1 MSNEEKTLEQV
12 LWDSANVMRQTMG
25 AADYMNYALGIIFYK
40 HLSDKV
46 LESAAMT
53 LVDAGEMEE
62 SDVETEAQRQAVYQ
76 KYYSDES
83 FRDDLLD
90 SMDMDYTIK
99 PEATFTALM
108 DEIRAQKFQLEH
120 LNQAFT
126 DIEQSNSDLLGHLFD
141 DVDLHSTKLGSTPQK
156 RNELIA
162 DVMTALAP
170 LNLDSHSGDILGD
183 AYEYMISNFASDMGQ
198 KAGEFYTPQSVST
211 LLTHI
216 VTSGNEEKKGFSAYD
231 PAMGSGSLLLNVKHY
246 IQDADS
252 IEYYGQEIKTST
264 YNLARMNMIIHGV
277 AATNQHLHNADTLD
291 KDWPADEV
299 TDFDAVMM
307 NPPYSQKWS
316 ADKGFLSDPRFSDYG
331 VLAPKSKADYAF
343 LLHGLY
349 HLKSTGT
356 MGIVLPH
363 GVLFRG
369 GTEGKIRQKLLEKG
383 YIYAVIGLPA
393 GIFYSTGIPTIIM
406 VLKKDRPGRDVL
418 FIDGSKEFVK
428 GKPQNTLTDVNIDRL
443 YNAYKDRKDE
453 EKFCHVATFE
463 EIQENDFNLN
473 IPRYVDTFE
482 PEPDVDLGELN
493 KEMAETNEQI
503 KANEKELLAM
513 LKELTRRI
521 PRKSKTFRISS
532 TCLNEVTCDEKRN
545 KESPDYTIPG
555 LHRRLETA

>member
-1 MSNEEKTLEQV
+1 MNNEEKNLEQV

-25 AADYMNYALGIIFYK
+25 AADYMDYALGLIFYK
-40 HLSDKV
+40 HLSDKT
-46 LESAAMT
+46 LETAAQALT
-53 LVDAGEMEE
+53 EAGEIDESEVATEE
-62 SDVETEAQRQAVYQ
+62 QRQEAYT
-76 KYYSDES
+76 KYY
-83 FRDDLLD
+83 DDPDSQEYLLA

-99 PEATFTALM
+99 PDFTFTAFLK
-108 DEIRAQKFQLEH
+108 EIKDKTFQLEH
-120 LNQAFT
+120 LEQAFR
-126 DIEQSNSDLLGHLFD
+126 DLEQSNADLLGHLFD
-141 DVDLHSTKLGSTPQK
+141 DVDLHSNKLGPTPQK
-156 RNELIA
+156 QNDLIA
-162 DVMTALAP
+162 DVMQALAP
-170 LNLDSHSGDILGD
+170 LNLDSHSGDVLGD
-183 AYEYMISNFASDMGQ
+183 AYEYLIGNFASDMGQ

-216 VTSGNEEKKGFSAYD
+216 VTSGYEDKKGFSAYD
-231 PAMGSGSLLLNVKHY
+231 PAMGSGSLLLNVRKY
-246 IQDADS
+246 IQSADS

-277 AATNQHLHNADTLD
+277 SATNQHLHNADTLD

-316 ADKGFLSDPRFSDYG
+316 ADKGFLNDPRFSDYG

-369 GTEGKIRQKLLEKG
+369 AAEGKIRQKLLEKG

-418 FIDGSKEFVK
+418 FIDGSRNSSKE
-428 GKPQNTLTDVNIDRL
+428 N
-443 YNAYKDRKDE
+443 
-453 EKFCHVATFE
+453 
-463 EIQENDFNLN
+463 
-473 IPRYVDTFE
+473 
-482 PEPDVDLGELN
+482 
-493 KEMAETNEQI
+493 
-503 KANEKELLAM
+503 
-513 LKELTRRI
+513 RRT
-521 PRKSKTFRISS
+521 P
-532 TCLNEVTCDEKRN
+532 
-545 KESPDYTIPG
+545 
-555 LHRRLETA
+555 

>member
-1 MSNEEKTLEQV
+1 MNNEEKNLEQV

-25 AADYMNYALGIIFYK
+25 AADYMDYALGLIFYK
-40 HLSDKV
+40 HLSDKT
-46 LESAAMT
+46 LETAAQALT
-53 LVDAGEMEE
+53 DTGEMEE
-62 SDVETEAQRQAVYQ
+62 SEVATEEQRQEAYT
-76 KYYSDES
+76 KYY
-83 FRDDLLD
+83 DDPDSQEYLLA

-99 PEATFTALM
+99 PDFTFTAFLK
-108 DEIRAQKFQLEH
+108 EIKDKTFQLEH
-120 LNQAFT
+120 LEQAFR
-126 DIEQSNSDLLGHLFD
+126 DLEQSNADLLGHLFD
-141 DVDLHSTKLGSTPQK
+141 DVDLHSNKLGPTPQK
-156 RNELIA
+156 QNDLIA
-162 DVMTALAP
+162 DVMQALAP
-170 LNLDSHSGDILGD
+170 LNLDSHSGDVLGD
-183 AYEYMISNFASDMGQ
+183 AYEYLIGNFASDMGQ

-216 VTSGNEEKKGFSAYD
+216 VTSGYEDKKGFSAYD
-231 PAMGSGSLLLNVKHY
+231 PAMGSGSLLLNVRKY
-246 IQDADS
+246 IESADS

-277 AATNQHLHNADTLD
+277 SATNQHLHNADTLD

-316 ADKGFLSDPRFSDYG
+316 ADKGFLNDPRFSDYG
-331 VLAPKSKADYAF
+331 VLAPRSKADYAF

-369 GTEGKIRQKLLEKG
+369 AAEGKIRQKLLEKG

-428 GKPQNTLTDVNIDRL
+428 GKPQNTLTDANIERL

-493 KEMAETNEQI
+493 KEMTETTEQI
-503 KANEKELLAM
+503 EANEKELLAM
-513 LKELTRRI
+513 LKELTTTDT
-521 PRKSKTFRISS
+521 KKAKALQDF
-532 TCLNEVTCDEKRN
+532 
-545 KESPDYTIPG
+545 
-555 LHRRLETA
+555 LHLFK

>member
-1 MSNEEKTLEQV
+1 MNNEEKNLEQV

-25 AADYMNYALGIIFYK
+25 AADYMDYALGLIFYK
-40 HLSDKV
+40 HLSDKT
-46 LESAAMT
+46 LETAAQALT
-53 LVDAGEMEE
+53 EAGEIDESEVATEE
-62 SDVETEAQRQAVYQ
+62 QRQEAYT
-76 KYYSDES
+76 KYY
-83 FRDDLLD
+83 DDPDSQEYLLA

-99 PEATFTALM
+99 PDFTFTAFLK
-108 DEIRAQKFQLEH
+108 EIKDKTFQLEH
-120 LNQAFT
+120 LEQAFR
-126 DIEQSNSDLLGHLFD
+126 DLEQSNAELLGHLFD
-141 DVDLHSTKLGSTPQK
+141 DVDLHSNKLGPTPQK
-156 RNELIA
+156 QNDLIA
-162 DVMTALAP
+162 DVMQALAP
-170 LNLDSHSGDILGD
+170 LNLDSHSGDVLGD
-183 AYEYMISNFASDMGQ
+183 AYEYLIGNFASDMGQ

-216 VTSGNEEKKGFSAYD
+216 VTSGYEDKKGFSAYD
-231 PAMGSGSLLLNVKHY
+231 PAMGSGSLLLNVRKY
-246 IQDADS
+246 IQSADS

-277 AATNQHLHNADTLD
+277 SATNQHLHNADTLD

-316 ADKGFLSDPRFSDYG
+316 ADKGFLNDPRFSDYG

-369 GTEGKIRQKLLEKG
+369 AAEGKIRQKLLEKG

-428 GKPQNTLTDVNIDRL
+428 GKPQNTLTDANIERL
-443 YNAYKDRKDE
+443 YKAYKDRKDE

-463 EIQENDFNLN
+463 EIQENAFNLN

-493 KEMAETNEQI
+493 KEMVETNEQI
-503 KANEKELLAM
+503 EANEKELLAM
-513 LKELTRRI
+513 LKELTTTDA
-521 PRKSKTFRISS
+521 KKAKDLQDF
-532 TCLNEVTCDEKRN
+532 
-545 KESPDYTIPG
+545 
-555 LHRRLETA
+555 LHLFE

>member
-1 MSNEEKTLEQV
+1 MNNEEKNLEQV

-25 AADYMNYALGIIFYK
+25 AADYMDYALGLIFYK
-40 HLSDKV
+40 HLSDKT
-46 LESAAMT
+46 LETAAQALT
-53 LVDAGEMEE
+53 EAGEIDESEVATEE
-62 SDVETEAQRQAVYQ
+62 QRQEAYT
-76 KYYSDES
+76 KYY
-83 FRDDLLD
+83 DDPDSQEYLLA

-99 PEATFTALM
+99 PDFTFTAFLK
-108 DEIRAQKFQLEH
+108 EIKDKTFQLEH
-120 LNQAFT
+120 LEQAFR
-126 DIEQSNSDLLGHLFD
+126 DLEQSNAELLGHLFD
-141 DVDLHSTKLGSTPQK
+141 DVDLHSNKLGPTPQK
-156 RNELIA
+156 QNDLIA
-162 DVMTALAP
+162 DVMQALAP
-170 LNLDSHSGDILGD
+170 LNLDSHSGDVLGD
-183 AYEYMISNFASDMGQ
+183 AYEYLIGNFASDMGQ

-216 VTSGNEEKKGFSAYD
+216 VTSGYEDKKGFSAYD
-231 PAMGSGSLLLNVKHY
+231 PAMGSGSLLLNVRKY
-246 IQDADS
+246 IESADS

-277 AATNQHLHNADTLD
+277 SATNQHLHNADTLD

-299 TDFDAVMM
+299 TDFDTVMM

-316 ADKGFLSDPRFSDYG
+316 ADKGFLNDPRFSDYG

-369 GTEGKIRQKLLEKG
+369 AAEGKIRQKLLEKG

-428 GKPQNTLTDVNIDRL
+428 GKPQNTLTDANIERL

-503 KANEKELLAM
+503 EANEKELLAM
-513 LKELTRRI
+513 LKELTTTDT
-521 PRKSKTFRISS
+521 KKAKDLQDF
-532 TCLNEVTCDEKRN
+532 
-545 KESPDYTIPG
+545 
-555 LHRRLETA
+555 LHLFE

>member
-1 MSNEEKTLEQV
+1 MINEDKNLEQV

-25 AADYMNYALGIIFYK
+25 AADYMDYALGLIFYK
-40 HLSDKV
+40 HLSDKT
-46 LESAAMT
+46 LETAAQALT
-53 LVDAGEMEE
+53 DTGEMEE
-62 SDVETEAQRQAVYQ
+62 SEVATEEQRQEAY
-76 KYYSDES
+76 KTYYDDPDSH
-83 FRDDLLD
+83 DDLLA

-99 PEATFTALM
+99 PDFTFTAFLK
-108 DEIRAQKFQLEH
+108 EIKDKTFQLEH
-120 LNQAFT
+120 LEQAFR
-126 DIEQSNSDLLGHLFD
+126 DLEQSNAELLGHLFD
-141 DVDLHSTKLGSTPQK
+141 DVDLHSNKLGPTPQK
-156 RNELIA
+156 QNDLIA
-162 DVMTALAP
+162 DVMQALAP
-170 LNLDSHSGDILGD
+170 LNLDSHSGDVLGD
-183 AYEYMISNFASDMGQ
+183 AYEYLIGNFASDMGQ

-216 VTSGNEEKKGFSAYD
+216 VTSGYEDKKGFSAYD
-231 PAMGSGSLLLNVKHY
+231 PAMGSGSLLLNVRKY
-246 IQDADS
+246 IKSADS

-277 AATNQHLHNADTLD
+277 SATNQHLHNADTLD

-299 TDFDAVMM
+299 TNFDAVMM
-307 NPPYSQKWS
+307 NPPYSQKWT
-316 ADKGFLSDPRFSDYG
+316 ADKGFLNDPRFSDYG

-369 GTEGKIRQKLLEKG
+369 AAEGKIRQKLLEKG

-428 GKPQNTLTDVNIDRL
+428 GKPQNTFTAANIERL

-453 EKFCHVATFE
+453 DKFCHVATFE
-463 EIQENDFNLN
+463 EIKENDFNLN

-503 KANEKELLAM
+503 EANEKELLTM
-513 LKELTRRI
+513 LKELTTTDT
-521 PRKSKTFRISS
+521 KKAKDLQDF
-532 TCLNEVTCDEKRN
+532 
-545 KESPDYTIPG
+545 
-555 LHRRLETA
+555 LHLFE

>member
-1 MSNEEKTLEQV
+1 MTNEEKNLEQV

-25 AADYMNYALGIIFYK
+25 AADYMDYALGLIFYK
-40 HLSDKV
+40 HLSDKT
-46 LESAAMT
+46 LETAAQALT
-53 LVDAGEMEE
+53 EAGEIDESEVATEE
-62 SDVETEAQRQAVYQ
+62 QRQEAYT
-76 KYYSDES
+76 KYY
-83 FRDDLLD
+83 DDPDSQEYLLA

-99 PEATFTALM
+99 PDFTFTAFLK
-108 DEIRAQKFQLEH
+108 EIKDKTFQLEH
-120 LNQAFT
+120 LEQAFR
-126 DIEQSNSDLLGHLFD
+126 DLEQSNADLLGHLFD
-141 DVDLHSTKLGSTPQK
+141 DVDLHSNKLGPTPQK
-156 RNELIA
+156 QNDLIA
-162 DVMTALAP
+162 DVMQALAP
-170 LNLDSHSGDILGD
+170 LNLDSHSGDVLGD
-183 AYEYMISNFASDMGQ
+183 AYEYLIGNFASDMGQ

-216 VTSGNEEKKGFSAYD
+216 VTSGYEDKKGFSAYD
-231 PAMGSGSLLLNVKHY
+231 PAMGSGSLLLNVRKY
-246 IQDADS
+246 IESSDS

-277 AATNQHLHNADTLD
+277 SATNQHLHNADTLD

-316 ADKGFLSDPRFSDYG
+316 ANKGFLNDPRFSDYG

-363 GVLFRG
+363 GVLFRSAA
-369 GTEGKIRQKLLEKG
+369 EGKIRQKLLEKG

-428 GKPQNTLTDVNIDRL
+428 GKPQNTLTDANIERL
-443 YNAYKDRKDE
+443 YKAYKDRKDE

-482 PEPDVDLGELN
+482 PEPDVNLGELN

-503 KANEKELLAM
+503 EANEKELLAM
-513 LKELTRRI
+513 LKELTTTDA
-521 PRKSKTFRISS
+521 KKA
-532 TCLNEVTCDEKRN
+532 
-545 KESPDYTIPG
+545 KELQDF
-555 LHRRLETA
+555 LHLFE

>member
-1 MSNEEKTLEQV
+1 MNNEEKNLEQV

-25 AADYMNYALGIIFYK
+25 AADYMDYALGLIFYK
-40 HLSDKV
+40 HLSDKT
-46 LESAAMT
+46 LETAAQALT
-53 LVDAGEMEE
+53 EAGEIDESEVATEE
-62 SDVETEAQRQAVYQ
+62 QRQEAYT
-76 KYYSDES
+76 KYY
-83 FRDDLLD
+83 DDPDSQEYLLA

-99 PEATFTALM
+99 PDFTFTAFLK
-108 DEIRAQKFQLEH
+108 EIKDKTFQLEH
-120 LNQAFT
+120 LEQAFR
-126 DIEQSNSDLLGHLFD
+126 DLEQSNADLLGHLFD
-141 DVDLHSTKLGSTPQK
+141 DVDLHSNKLGPTPQK
-156 RNELIA
+156 QNDLIA
-162 DVMTALAP
+162 DVMQALAP
-170 LNLDSHSGDILGD
+170 LNLDSHSGDVLGD
-183 AYEYMISNFASDMGQ
+183 AYEYLIGNFASDMGQ

-216 VTSGNEEKKGFSAYD
+216 VTSGYEDKKGFSAYD
-231 PAMGSGSLLLNVKHY
+231 PAMGSGSLLLNVRKY
-246 IQDADS
+246 IQSADS

-277 AATNQHLHNADTLD
+277 SATNQHLHNADTLD

-316 ADKGFLSDPRFSDYG
+316 ADKGFLNDPRFSDYG

-369 GTEGKIRQKLLEKG
+369 AAEGKIRQKLLEKG

-428 GKPQNTLTDVNIDRL
+428 GKPQNTLTDANIERL
-443 YNAYKDRKDE
+443 YKAYKDRKDE

-503 KANEKELLAM
+503 KANEKELLDM
-513 LKELTRRI
+513 LKELTTTDT
-521 PRKSKTFRISS
+521 KKAKDLQDF
-532 TCLNEVTCDEKRN
+532 
-545 KESPDYTIPG
+545 
-555 LHRRLETA
+555 LHLFE

>member
-1 MSNEEKTLEQV
+1 MASLKGETIMNNEEKNLEQV

-25 AADYMNYALGIIFYK
+25 AADYMDYALGLIFYK
-40 HLSDKV
+40 HLSDKT
-46 LESAAMT
+46 LETAAQALT
-53 LVDAGEMEE
+53 EAGEIDESEVATEE
-62 SDVETEAQRQAVYQ
+62 QRQEAYT
-76 KYYSDES
+76 KYY
-83 FRDDLLD
+83 DDPNSQEYLLA

-99 PEATFTALM
+99 PYFTFTAFLK
-108 DEIRAQKFQLEH
+108 EIKDKTFQLEH
-120 LNQAFT
+120 LEQAFR
-126 DIEQSNSDLLGHLFD
+126 DLEQSNAELLGHLFD
-141 DVDLHSTKLGSTPQK
+141 DVDLHSNKLGPTPQK
-156 RNELIA
+156 QNDLIA
-162 DVMTALAP
+162 DVMQALAP
-170 LNLDSHSGDILGD
+170 LNLDSHSGDVLSD
-183 AYEYMISNFASDMGQ
+183 AYEYLIGNFASDMGQ

-216 VTSGNEEKKGFSAYD
+216 VTSGYEDKKGFSAYD
-231 PAMGSGSLLLNVKHY
+231 PAMGSGSLLLNVRKY
-246 IQDADS
+246 IESADS

-277 AATNQHLHNADTLD
+277 SATNQHLHNADTLD

-316 ADKGFLSDPRFSDYG
+316 ADKGFLNDPRFSDYG

-369 GTEGKIRQKLLEKG
+369 AAEGKIRQKLLEKG
-383 YIYAVIGLPA
+383 MIYAVIGLPA

-428 GKPQNTLTDVNIDRL
+428 GKPQNTLTDANIERL
-443 YNAYKDRKDE
+443 YKAYKDRKDE

-463 EIQENDFNLN
+463 EIKDNDFNLN

-493 KEMAETNEQI
+493 EEMAETNKQI
-503 KANEKELLAM
+503 EANEKELLAM
-513 LKELTRRI
+513 LKELTTTDA
-521 PRKSKTFRISS
+521 KKAKDLQDF
-532 TCLNEVTCDEKRN
+532 
-545 KESPDYTIPG
+545 
-555 LHRRLETA
+555 LHLFK

>member
-1 MSNEEKTLEQV
+1 MASLKGETIMNNEEKNLEQV

-25 AADYMNYALGIIFYK
+25 AADYMDYALGLIFYK
-40 HLSDKV
+40 HLSDKT
-46 LESAAMT
+46 LETAAQALT
-53 LVDAGEMEE
+53 EAGEIDESEVATEE
-62 SDVETEAQRQAVYQ
+62 QRQEAYT
-76 KYYSDES
+76 KYY
-83 FRDDLLD
+83 DDPDSQEYLLA

-99 PEATFTALM
+99 PDFTFTAFLK
-108 DEIRAQKFQLEH
+108 EIKDKTFQLEH
-120 LNQAFT
+120 LEQAFR
-126 DIEQSNSDLLGHLFD
+126 DLEQSNADLLGHLFD
-141 DVDLHSTKLGSTPQK
+141 DVDLHSNKLGPTPQK
-156 RNELIA
+156 QNDLIA
-162 DVMTALAP
+162 DVMQALAP
-170 LNLDSHSGDILGD
+170 LNLDSHSGDVLGD
-183 AYEYMISNFASDMGQ
+183 AYEYLIGNFASDMGQ

-216 VTSGNEEKKGFSAYD
+216 VTSGYEDKKGFSAYD
-231 PAMGSGSLLLNVKHY
+231 PAMGSGSLLLNVRKY
-246 IQDADS
+246 IQSADS

-277 AATNQHLHNADTLD
+277 SATNQHLHNADTLD

-316 ADKGFLSDPRFSDYG
+316 ADKGFLNDPRFSDYG

-369 GTEGKIRQKLLEKG
+369 AAEGKIRQKLLEKG

-428 GKPQNTLTDVNIDRL
+428 GKPQNTLTDANIERL

-482 PEPDVDLGELN
+482 PEPEVDLGELN

-513 LKELTRRI
+513 LKELTTTDT
-521 PRKSKTFRISS
+521 KKAKDLQDF
-532 TCLNEVTCDEKRN
+532 
-545 KESPDYTIPG
+545 
-555 LHRRLETA
+555 LHLFE

>member
-1 MSNEEKTLEQV
+1 MNNEEKNLEQV

-25 AADYMNYALGIIFYK
+25 AADYMDYALGLIFYK
-40 HLSDKV
+40 HLSDKT
-46 LESAAMT
+46 LETAAQALT
-53 LVDAGEMEE
+53 EAGEIDESEVATEE
-62 SDVETEAQRQAVYQ
+62 QRQEAYT
-76 KYYSDES
+76 KYY
-83 FRDDLLD
+83 DDPDSQEYLLA

-99 PEATFTALM
+99 PDFTFTAFLK
-108 DEIRAQKFQLEH
+108 EIKDKTFQLEH
-120 LNQAFT
+120 LEQAFR
-126 DIEQSNSDLLGHLFD
+126 DLEQSNADLLGHLFD
-141 DVDLHSTKLGSTPQK
+141 DVDLHSNKLGPTPQK
-156 RNELIA
+156 QNDLIA
-162 DVMTALAP
+162 DVMQALAT
-170 LNLDSHSGDILGD
+170 LNLDSHSGDVLGD
-183 AYEYMISNFASDMGQ
+183 AYEYLIGNFASDMGQ

-216 VTSGNEEKKGFSAYD
+216 VTSGYEDKKGFSAYD
-231 PAMGSGSLLLNVKHY
+231 PAMGSGSLLLNVRKY
-246 IQDADS
+246 IQSADS

-277 AATNQHLHNADTLD
+277 SATNQHLHNADTLD

-299 TDFDAVMM
+299 TDFDAIMM

-316 ADKGFLSDPRFSDYG
+316 ADKGFLNDPRFSDYG

-369 GTEGKIRQKLLEKG
+369 AAEGKIRQKLLEKG

-428 GKPQNTLTDVNIDRL
+428 GKPQNTLTDANIERL

-503 KANEKELLAM
+503 EANEKELLAM
-513 LKELTRRI
+513 LKELTTTDI
-521 PRKSKTFRISS
+521 KKAKDLQDF
-532 TCLNEVTCDEKRN
+532 
-545 KESPDYTIPG
+545 
-555 LHRRLETA
+555 LHLFE

>member
-1 MSNEEKTLEQV
+1 MTNEEKNLKQV

-25 AADYMNYALGIIFYK
+25 AADYMDYALGLIFYK
-40 HLSDKV
+40 HLSDKT
-46 LESAAMT
+46 LETAAQALT
-53 LVDAGEMEE
+53 DTGEMEE
-62 SDVETEAQRQAVYQ
+62 SEVATEEQRQATY
-76 KYYSDES
+76 KTYYDDPDSH
-83 FRDDLLD
+83 DDLLA

-99 PEATFTALM
+99 PDFTFTAFLK
-108 DEIRAQKFQLEH
+108 EIKDKTFQLEH
-120 LNQAFT
+120 LEQAFR
-126 DIEQSNSDLLGHLFD
+126 DLEQSNAELLGHLFD
-141 DVDLHSTKLGSTPQK
+141 DVDLHSNKLGPTPQK
-156 RNELIA
+156 QNDLIA
-162 DVMTALAP
+162 DVMQALAP
-170 LNLDSHSGDILGD
+170 LNLDSHSGDVLGD
-183 AYEYMISNFASDMGQ
+183 AYEYLIGNFASDMGQ

-216 VTSGNEEKKGFSAYD
+216 VTSGYEDKKGFSAYD
-231 PAMGSGSLLLNVKHY
+231 PAMGSGSLLLNVRKY
-246 IQDADS
+246 IEHADS

-277 AATNQHLHNADTLD
+277 SATNQHLHNADTLD
-291 KDWPADEV
+291 KDWPTDEV

-316 ADKGFLSDPRFSDYG
+316 ADKGFLNDPRFSDYG

-369 GTEGKIRQKLLEKG
+369 AAEGKIRQKLLEKSM
-383 YIYAVIGLPA
+383 IYAVIGLPA

-428 GKPQNTLTDVNIDRL
+428 GKPQNTLTDANIERL
-443 YNAYKDRKDE
+443 YKAYKDRKDE

-463 EIQENDFNLN
+463 EIKDNDFNLN

-493 KEMAETNEQI
+493 EEMAETNKQI
-503 KANEKELLAM
+503 EANEKELLAM
-513 LKELTRRI
+513 LKELTTTDA
-521 PRKSKTFRISS
+521 KKAEDLQDF
-532 TCLNEVTCDEKRN
+532 
-545 KESPDYTIPG
+545 
-555 LHRRLETA
+555 LHLFK

>member
-1 MSNEEKTLEQV
+1 MINEEKNLEQV

-25 AADYMNYALGIIFYK
+25 AADYMDYALGLIFYK
-40 HLSDKV
+40 HLSDKT
-46 LESAAMT
+46 LETAAQALT
-53 LVDAGEMEE
+53 DTGEMEE
-62 SDVETEAQRQAVYQ
+62 SEVATEEQRQEAY
-76 KYYSDES
+76 KTYYDDPDSH
-83 FRDDLLD
+83 DDLLA

-99 PEATFTALM
+99 PDFTFTAFLK
-108 DEIRAQKFQLEH
+108 EIKDKTFQLEH
-120 LNQAFT
+120 LEQAFR
-126 DIEQSNSDLLGHLFD
+126 DLEQSNAELLGHLFD
-141 DVDLHSTKLGSTPQK
+141 DVDLHSNKLGPTPQK
-156 RNELIA
+156 QNDLIA
-162 DVMTALAP
+162 DVMQALAP
-170 LNLDSHSGDILGD
+170 LNLDSHSGDVLGD
-183 AYEYMISNFASDMGQ
+183 AYEYLIGNFASDMGQ

-216 VTSGNEEKKGFSAYD
+216 VTSGYEDKKGFSAYD
-231 PAMGSGSLLLNVKHY
+231 PAMGSGSLLLNVRKY
-246 IQDADS
+246 IKSADS

-277 AATNQHLHNADTLD
+277 SATNQHLHNADTLD

-299 TDFDAVMM
+299 TDFDAIMM
-307 NPPYSQKWS
+307 NPPYSQKWT
-316 ADKGFLSDPRFSDYG
+316 ADKGFLNDPRFSDYG

-369 GTEGKIRQKLLEKG
+369 AAEGKIRQKLLEKG
-383 YIYAVIGLPA
+383 MIYAVIGLPA

-428 GKPQNTLTDVNIDRL
+428 GKPQNTLTAANIERL

-453 EKFCHVATFE
+453 DKFCHVATFE
-463 EIQENDFNLN
+463 EIKENDFNLN

-503 KANEKELLAM
+503 EANEKELLTM
-513 LKELTRRI
+513 LKELTTTDT
-521 PRKSKTFRISS
+521 KKAKDLQDF
-532 TCLNEVTCDEKRN
+532 
-545 KESPDYTIPG
+545 
-555 LHRRLETA
+555 LHLFE

>member
-1 MSNEEKTLEQV
+1 MTNEEKNLEQV

-25 AADYMNYALGIIFYK
+25 AADYMDYALGLIFYK
-40 HLSDKV
+40 HLSDKT
-46 LESAAMT
+46 LETAAQALT
-53 LVDAGEMEE
+53 EAGEIDESEVATEE
-62 SDVETEAQRQAVYQ
+62 QRQEAYT
-76 KYYSDES
+76 KYY
-83 FRDDLLD
+83 DDPDSQEYLLA

-99 PEATFTALM
+99 PDFTFTAFLK
-108 DEIRAQKFQLEH
+108 EIKDKTFQLEH
-120 LNQAFT
+120 LEQAFR
-126 DIEQSNSDLLGHLFD
+126 DLEQSNAELLGHLFD
-141 DVDLHSTKLGSTPQK
+141 DVDLHSNKLGPTPQK
-156 RNELIA
+156 QNDLIA
-162 DVMTALAP
+162 DVMQALAP
-170 LNLDSHSGDILGD
+170 LNLDSHSGDVLGD
-183 AYEYMISNFASDMGQ
+183 AYEYLIGNFASDMGQ

-216 VTSGNEEKKGFSAYD
+216 VTSGYEDKKGFSAYD
-231 PAMGSGSLLLNVKHY
+231 PAMGSGSLLLNVRKY
-246 IQDADS
+246 IQSADS

-277 AATNQHLHNADTLD
+277 SATNQHLHNADTLD

-316 ADKGFLSDPRFSDYG
+316 ADKGFLNDPRFSDYG

-369 GTEGKIRQKLLEKG
+369 AAEGKIRQKLLEKG

-428 GKPQNTLTDVNIDRL
+428 GKPQNTLTDANIERL
-443 YNAYKDRKDE
+443 YKAYKDRKDE

-503 KANEKELLAM
+503 EANEKELLAM
-513 LKELTRRI
+513 LKELTTTDA
-521 PRKSKTFRISS
+521 KKAKDLQDF
-532 TCLNEVTCDEKRN
+532 
-545 KESPDYTIPG
+545 
-555 LHRRLETA
+555 LHLFE

>member
-1 MSNEEKTLEQV
+1 MNNEEKNLEQV
-12 LWDSANVMRQTMG
+12 LWDSANFMRQTMG
-25 AADYMNYALGIIFYK
+25 AADYMDYALGLIFYK
-40 HLSDKV
+40 HLSDKT
-46 LESAAMT
+46 LETAVQALT
-53 LVDAGEMEE
+53 EAGEIDESEVATEE
-62 SDVETEAQRQAVYQ
+62 QRQEAYT
-76 KYYSDES
+76 KYY
-83 FRDDLLD
+83 DDPDSQEYLLA

-99 PEATFTALM
+99 PDFTFTAFLK
-108 DEIRAQKFQLEH
+108 EIKDKTFQLEH
-120 LNQAFT
+120 LEQAFR
-126 DIEQSNSDLLGHLFD
+126 DLEQSNADLLGHLFD
-141 DVDLHSTKLGSTPQK
+141 DVDLHSNKLGPTPQK
-156 RNELIA
+156 QNDLIA
-162 DVMTALAP
+162 DVMQALAP
-170 LNLDSHSGDILGD
+170 LSLDSHSGDVLGD
-183 AYEYMISNFASDMGQ
+183 AYEYLIGNFASDMGQ

-216 VTSGNEEKKGFSAYD
+216 VTSGYEDKKGFSAYD
-231 PAMGSGSLLLNVKHY
+231 PAMGSGSLLLNVRKY
-246 IQDADS
+246 IESADS

-277 AATNQHLHNADTLD
+277 SATNQHLHNADTLD

-316 ADKGFLSDPRFSDYG
+316 ADKGFLNDPRFSDYG

-369 GTEGKIRQKLLEKG
+369 AAEGKIRQKLLEKG

-428 GKPQNTLTDVNIDRL
+428 GKPQNTLTDANIERL
-443 YNAYKDRKDE
+443 YKAYKDRKDE

-503 KANEKELLAM
+503 ETNEKELLTM
-513 LKELTRRI
+513 LKELTTTDT
-521 PRKSKTFRISS
+521 KKAKDLQDF
-532 TCLNEVTCDEKRN
+532 
-545 KESPDYTIPG
+545 
-555 LHRRLETA
+555 LHLFE

>member
-1 MSNEEKTLEQV
+1 MNNEEKNLEQV

-25 AADYMNYALGIIFYK
+25 AADYMDYALGLIFYK
-40 HLSDKV
+40 HLSDKT
-46 LESAAMT
+46 LETAAQALT
-53 LVDAGEMEE
+53 EAGEIDESEVATEE
-62 SDVETEAQRQAVYQ
+62 QRQEAYT
-76 KYYSDES
+76 KYY
-83 FRDDLLD
+83 DDPDSQEYLLA

-99 PEATFTALM
+99 PDFTFTAFLK
-108 DEIRAQKFQLEH
+108 EIKDKTFQLEH
-120 LNQAFT
+120 LEQAFR
-126 DIEQSNSDLLGHLFD
+126 DLEQSNADLLGHLFD
-141 DVDLHSTKLGSTPQK
+141 DVDLHSNKLGPTPQK
-156 RNELIA
+156 QNDLIA
-162 DVMTALAP
+162 DVMQALAP
-170 LNLDSHSGDILGD
+170 LNLDSHSGDVLGD
-183 AYEYMISNFASDMGQ
+183 AYEYLIGNFASDMGQ

-216 VTSGNEEKKGFSAYD
+216 VTSGYEDKKGFSAYD
-231 PAMGSGSLLLNVKHY
+231 PAMGSGSLLLNVRKY
-246 IQDADS
+246 IESADS

-277 AATNQHLHNADTLD
+277 SATNQHLHNADTLD

-316 ADKGFLSDPRFSDYG
+316 ADKGFLNDPRFSDYG
-331 VLAPKSKADYAF
+331 VLAPRSKADYAF

-369 GTEGKIRQKLLEKG
+369 AAEGKIRQKLLEKG

-428 GKPQNTLTDVNIDRL
+428 GKPQNTLTDTNIERL

-493 KEMAETNEQI
+493 KEMTETTEQI
-503 KANEKELLAM
+503 EANEKELLAM
-513 LKELTRRI
+513 LKELTTTDT
-521 PRKSKTFRISS
+521 KKAKALQDF
-532 TCLNEVTCDEKRN
+532 
-545 KESPDYTIPG
+545 
-555 LHRRLETA
+555 LHLFK

>member
-1 MSNEEKTLEQV
+1 MTNEEKNLEQV

-25 AADYMNYALGIIFYK
+25 AADYMDYALGLIFYK
-40 HLSDKV
+40 HLSDKT
-46 LESAAMT
+46 LETAAQALT
-53 LVDAGEMEE
+53 EAGEIDESEVATEE
-62 SDVETEAQRQAVYQ
+62 QRQEAYT
-76 KYYSDES
+76 KYY
-83 FRDDLLD
+83 DDPDSQEYLLA

-99 PEATFTALM
+99 PDFTFTAFLK
-108 DEIRAQKFQLEH
+108 EIKDKTFQLEH
-120 LNQAFT
+120 LEQAFR
-126 DIEQSNSDLLGHLFD
+126 DLEQSNAELLGHLFD
-141 DVDLHSTKLGSTPQK
+141 DVDLHSNKLGPTPQK
-156 RNELIA
+156 QNDLIA
-162 DVMTALAP
+162 DVMQALAP
-170 LNLDSHSGDILGD
+170 LNLDSHSGDVLGD
-183 AYEYMISNFASDMGQ
+183 AYEYLIGNFASDMGQ

-216 VTSGNEEKKGFSAYD
+216 VTSGYEDKKGFSAYD
-231 PAMGSGSLLLNVKHY
+231 PAMGSGSLLLNVRKY
-246 IQDADS
+246 IQSADS

-277 AATNQHLHNADTLD
+277 SATNQHLHNADTLD

-316 ADKGFLSDPRFSDYG
+316 ADKGFLNDPRFSDYG

-369 GTEGKIRQKLLEKG
+369 AAEGKIRQKLLEKG

-428 GKPQNTLTDVNIDRL
+428 GKPQNTLTDANIERL
-443 YNAYKDRKDE
+443 YKAYKDRKDE

-503 KANEKELLAM
+503 KVNEKELLNM
-513 LKELTRRI
+513 LKELTTTDA
-521 PRKSKTFRISS
+521 KKAKDLQDF
-532 TCLNEVTCDEKRN
+532 
-545 KESPDYTIPG
+545 
-555 LHRRLETA
+555 LHLFE

>member
-1 MSNEEKTLEQV
+1 MINEEKNLEQV

-25 AADYMNYALGIIFYK
+25 AADYMDYALGLIFYK
-40 HLSDKV
+40 HLSDKT
-46 LESAAMT
+46 LETAAQALT
-53 LVDAGEMEE
+53 DTGEMEE
-62 SDVETEAQRQAVYQ
+62 SEVATEEQRQEAY
-76 KYYSDES
+76 KTYYDDPDSH
-83 FRDDLLD
+83 DDLLA

-99 PEATFTALM
+99 PDFTFTAFLK
-108 DEIRAQKFQLEH
+108 EIKDKTFQLEH
-120 LNQAFT
+120 LEQAFR
-126 DIEQSNSDLLGHLFD
+126 DLEQSNAELLGHLFD
-141 DVDLHSTKLGSTPQK
+141 DVDLHSNKLGPTPQK
-156 RNELIA
+156 QNDLIA
-162 DVMTALAP
+162 DVMQALAP
-170 LNLDSHSGDILGD
+170 LNLDSHSGDVLGD
-183 AYEYMISNFASDMGQ
+183 AYEYLIGNFASDMGQ

-216 VTSGNEEKKGFSAYD
+216 VTSGYEDKKGFSAYD
-231 PAMGSGSLLLNVKHY
+231 PAMGSGSLLLNVRKY
-246 IQDADS
+246 IKSADS

-277 AATNQHLHNADTLD
+277 SATNQHLHNADTLD

-307 NPPYSQKWS
+307 NPPYSQKWT
-316 ADKGFLSDPRFSDYG
+316 ADKGFLNDPRFSDYG

-369 GTEGKIRQKLLEKG
+369 AAEGKIRQKLLEKG

-428 GKPQNTLTDVNIDRL
+428 GKPQNTLTAANIERL

-453 EKFCHVATFE
+453 DKFCHVATFE
-463 EIQENDFNLN
+463 EIKENDFNLN

-503 KANEKELLAM
+503 EANEKELLTM
-513 LKELTRRI
+513 LKELTTTDT
-521 PRKSKTFRISS
+521 KKAKDLQDFFH
-532 TCLNEVTCDEKRN
+532 LLK
-545 KESPDYTIPG
+545 
-555 LHRRLETA
+555 

>member
-1 MSNEEKTLEQV
+1 MNNEEKNLEQV
-12 LWDSANVMRQTMG
+12 LWDSANFMRQTMG
-25 AADYMNYALGIIFYK
+25 AADYMDYALGLIFYK
-40 HLSDKV
+40 HLSDKT
-46 LESAAMT
+46 LETAVQALT
-53 LVDAGEMEE
+53 EAGEIDESEVATEE
-62 SDVETEAQRQAVYQ
+62 QRQEAYT
-76 KYYSDES
+76 KYY
-83 FRDDLLD
+83 DDPDSQEYLLA

-99 PEATFTALM
+99 PDFTFTAFLK
-108 DEIRAQKFQLEH
+108 EIKDKTFQLEH
-120 LNQAFT
+120 LEQAFR
-126 DIEQSNSDLLGHLFD
+126 DLEQSNADLLGHLFD
-141 DVDLHSTKLGSTPQK
+141 DVDLHSNKLGPTPQK
-156 RNELIA
+156 QNDLIA
-162 DVMTALAP
+162 DVMQALAP
-170 LNLDSHSGDILGD
+170 LSLDSHSGDVLGD
-183 AYEYMISNFASDMGQ
+183 AYEYLIGNFASDMGQ

-216 VTSGNEEKKGFSAYD
+216 VTSGYEDKKGFSAYD
-231 PAMGSGSLLLNVKHY
+231 PAMGSGSLLLNVRKY
-246 IQDADS
+246 IESADS

-277 AATNQHLHNADTLD
+277 SATNQHLHNADTLD

-316 ADKGFLSDPRFSDYG
+316 ADKGFLNDPRFSDYG

-369 GTEGKIRQKLLEKG
+369 AAEGKIRQKLLEKG

-428 GKPQNTLTDVNIDRL
+428 GKPQNTLTDANIERL
-443 YNAYKDRKDE
+443 YKAYKGRKDE

-503 KANEKELLAM
+503 ETNEKELLTM
-513 LKELTRRI
+513 LKELTTTDT
-521 PRKSKTFRISS
+521 KKAKDLQDF
-532 TCLNEVTCDEKRN
+532 
-545 KESPDYTIPG
+545 
-555 LHRRLETA
+555 LHLFE

>member
-1 MSNEEKTLEQV
+1 MASLKGETIMNNEEKNLEQV

-25 AADYMNYALGIIFYK
+25 AADYMDYALGLIFYK
-40 HLSDKV
+40 HLSDKT
-46 LESAAMT
+46 LETAAQALT
-53 LVDAGEMEE
+53 DTGEMEE
-62 SDVETEAQRQAVYQ
+62 SEVATEEQRQEAYT
-76 KYYSDES
+76 KYY
-83 FRDDLLD
+83 DDPDSQEYLLA

-99 PEATFTALM
+99 PDFTFTAFLK
-108 DEIRAQKFQLEH
+108 EIKDKTFQLEH
-120 LNQAFT
+120 LEQAFR
-126 DIEQSNSDLLGHLFD
+126 DLEQSNADLLGHLFD
-141 DVDLHSTKLGSTPQK
+141 DVDLHSNKLGPTPQK
-156 RNELIA
+156 QNDLIA
-162 DVMTALAP
+162 DVMQALAP
-170 LNLDSHSGDILGD
+170 LNLDSHSGDVLGD
-183 AYEYMISNFASDMGQ
+183 AYEYLIGNFASDMGQ

-216 VTSGNEEKKGFSAYD
+216 VTSGYEDKKGFSAYD
-231 PAMGSGSLLLNVKHY
+231 PAMGSGSLLLNVRKY
-246 IQDADS
+246 IESADS

-277 AATNQHLHNADTLD
+277 SATNQHLHNADTLD

-316 ADKGFLSDPRFSDYG
+316 ADKGFLNDPRFSDYG
-331 VLAPKSKADYAF
+331 VLAPRSKADYAF

-369 GTEGKIRQKLLEKG
+369 AAEGKIRQKLLEKG

-428 GKPQNTLTDVNIDRL
+428 GKPQNTLTDANIERL

-493 KEMAETNEQI
+493 KEMTETTEQI
-503 KANEKELLAM
+503 EANEKELLAM
-513 LKELTRRI
+513 LKELTTTDT
-521 PRKSKTFRISS
+521 KKAKALQDF
-532 TCLNEVTCDEKRN
+532 
-545 KESPDYTIPG
+545 
-555 LHRRLETA
+555 LHLFK

>member
-1 MSNEEKTLEQV
+1 MTNEEKNLEQV

-25 AADYMNYALGIIFYK
+25 AADYMDYALGLIFYK
-40 HLSDKV
+40 HLSDKT
-46 LESAAMT
+46 LETAAQALT
-53 LVDAGEMEE
+53 EAGEIDESEVATEE
-62 SDVETEAQRQAVYQ
+62 QRQEAYT
-76 KYYSDES
+76 KYY
-83 FRDDLLD
+83 DDPDSQEYLLA

-99 PEATFTALM
+99 PDFTFTAFLK
-108 DEIRAQKFQLEH
+108 EIKDKTFQLEH
-120 LNQAFT
+120 LEQAFR
-126 DIEQSNSDLLGHLFD
+126 DLEQSNAELLGHLFD
-141 DVDLHSTKLGSTPQK
+141 DVDLHSNKLGPTPQK
-156 RNELIA
+156 QNDLIA
-162 DVMTALAP
+162 DVMQALAP
-170 LNLDSHSGDILGD
+170 LNLDSHSGDVLGD
-183 AYEYMISNFASDMGQ
+183 AYEYLIGNFASDMGQ

-216 VTSGNEEKKGFSAYD
+216 VTSGYEDKKGFSAYD
-231 PAMGSGSLLLNVKHY
+231 PAMGSGSLLLNVRKY
-246 IQDADS
+246 IESADS

-277 AATNQHLHNADTLD
+277 SATNQHLHNADTLD

-316 ADKGFLSDPRFSDYG
+316 ADKGFLNDPRFSDYG

-369 GTEGKIRQKLLEKG
+369 AAEGKIRQKLLEKG

-428 GKPQNTLTDVNIDRL
+428 GKPQNTLTDANIERL
-443 YNAYKDRKDE
+443 YKAYKDRKDE

-503 KANEKELLAM
+503 EANEKDLLAM
-513 LKELTRRI
+513 LKELTTTDA
-521 PRKSKTFRISS
+521 KKAKDLQDF
-532 TCLNEVTCDEKRN
+532 
-545 KESPDYTIPG
+545 
-555 LHRRLETA
+555 LHLFE

>member
-1 MSNEEKTLEQV
+1 MTNEEKNLEQV

-25 AADYMNYALGIIFYK
+25 AADYMDYALGLIFYK
-40 HLSDKV
+40 HLSDKT
-46 LESAAMT
+46 LETAAQALT
-53 LVDAGEMEE
+53 DTGEMEE
-62 SDVETEAQRQAVYQ
+62 SEVATEEQRQSAY
-76 KYYSDES
+76 KTYY
-83 FRDDLLD
+83 DDPDSHDDILA

-99 PEATFTALM
+99 PDFTFTAFLK
-108 DEIRAQKFQLEH
+108 EIKDKTFQLEH
-120 LNQAFT
+120 LEQAFR
-126 DIEQSNSDLLGHLFD
+126 DLEQSNAELLGHLFD
-141 DVDLHSTKLGSTPQK
+141 DVDLHSNKLGPTPQK
-156 RNELIA
+156 QNDLIA
-162 DVMTALAP
+162 DVMQALAP
-170 LNLDSHSGDILGD
+170 LNLDSHNGDVLGD
-183 AYEYMISNFASDMGQ
+183 AYEYLIGNFASDMGQ

-216 VTSGNEEKKGFSAYD
+216 VTSGYEDKKGFSAYD
-231 PAMGSGSLLLNVKHY
+231 PAMGSGSLLLNVRKY
-246 IQDADS
+246 IQSADS

-277 AATNQHLHNADTLD
+277 SATNQHLHNADTLD

-307 NPPYSQKWS
+307 NPPYSQKWT
-316 ADKGFLSDPRFSDYG
+316 ADKGFLNDPRFSDYG

-369 GTEGKIRQKLLEKG
+369 AAEGKIRQKLLEKG

-428 GKPQNTLTDVNIDRL
+428 GKPQNTLTDANIERL
-443 YNAYKDRKDE
+443 YKAYKDRKDE
-453 EKFCHVATFE
+453 DKFCHVATFE
-463 EIQENDFNLN
+463 EIKENDFNLN

-503 KANEKELLAM
+503 EANEKELLAM
-513 LKELTRRI
+513 LKELTTTDT
-521 PRKSKTFRISS
+521 KKAKDLQDF
-532 TCLNEVTCDEKRN
+532 
-545 KESPDYTIPG
+545 
-555 LHRRLETA
+555 LHLFE

>member
-1 MSNEEKTLEQV
+1 MTNEEKNLKQV

-25 AADYMNYALGIIFYK
+25 AADYMDYALGLIFYK
-40 HLSDKV
+40 HLSDKT
-46 LESAAMT
+46 LETAAQALT
-53 LVDAGEMEE
+53 DTGEMEE
-62 SDVETEAQRQAVYQ
+62 SEVATEEQRQATY
-76 KYYSDES
+76 KTYYDDPDSH
-83 FRDDLLD
+83 DDLLA

-99 PEATFTALM
+99 PDFTFTAFLK
-108 DEIRAQKFQLEH
+108 EIKDKTFQLEH
-120 LNQAFT
+120 LEQAFR
-126 DIEQSNSDLLGHLFD
+126 DLEQSNAELLGHLFD
-141 DVDLHSTKLGSTPQK
+141 DMDLHSNKLGPTPQK
-156 RNELIA
+156 QNDLIA
-162 DVMTALAP
+162 DVMQALAP
-170 LNLDSHSGDILGD
+170 LNLDSHSGDVLGD
-183 AYEYMISNFASDMGQ
+183 AYEYLIGNFASDMGQ

-216 VTSGNEEKKGFSAYD
+216 VTSGYEDKKGFSAYD
-231 PAMGSGSLLLNVKHY
+231 PAMGSGSLLLNVRKY
-246 IQDADS
+246 IQSADS

-277 AATNQHLHNADTLD
+277 SATNQHLHNADTLD
-291 KDWPADEV
+291 KDWPTDEV

-316 ADKGFLSDPRFSDYG
+316 ADKGFLNDPRFSDYG

-369 GTEGKIRQKLLEKG
+369 AAEGKIRQKLLEKG

-428 GKPQNTLTDVNIDRL
+428 GKPQNTLTDANIERL
-443 YNAYKDRKDE
+443 YKAYKDRKDE

-463 EIQENDFNLN
+463 EIKDNDFNLN

-493 KEMAETNEQI
+493 EEMAETNEQI
-503 KANEKELLAM
+503 EANEKELLAM
-513 LKELTRRI
+513 LKELTTTDT
-521 PRKSKTFRISS
+521 KKAKDLQDF
-532 TCLNEVTCDEKRN
+532 
-545 KESPDYTIPG
+545 
-555 LHRRLETA
+555 LHLFE

>member
-1 MSNEEKTLEQV
+1 MANEKIIETEKSLEQM

-25 AADYMNYALGIIFYK
+25 AADYMDYALGLIFYK

-46 LESAAMT
+46 LESAART
-53 LVDAGEMEE
+53 LVDAGEVEE
-62 SDVETEAQRQAVYQ
+62 SEVGTEKERQAAYQ
-76 KYYSDES
+76 KYYQDEGY
-83 FRDDLLD
+83 RDDLLD
-90 SMDMDYTIK
+90 SMDMDYTIA
-99 PEATFTALM
+99 PAFTFTALM
-108 DEIRAQKFQLEH
+108 DEIRAQTFQLEH
-120 LNQAFT
+120 LDQAFR
-126 DIEQSNSDLLGHLFD
+126 DIEQSNAELLGHLFD
-141 DVDLHSTKLGSTPQK
+141 DVDLHSTKLGATPQK
-156 RNELIA
+156 RNTLIA

-170 LNLDSHSGDILGD
+170 LRLDSHSGDLLGD
-183 AYEYMISNFASDMGQ
+183 AYEYMIGNFASDMGQ

-211 LLTHI
+211 LLTRI
-216 VTSGNEEKKGFSAYD
+216 VTSGREGKKGFTAYD
-231 PAMGSGSLLLNVKHY
+231 PAMGSGSLLLNVRQY
-246 IQDADS
+246 IEDAGS
-252 IEYYGQEIKTST
+252 ILYFGQEIKTST

-277 AATNQHLHNADTLD
+277 AATNQHLRNADTLD
-291 KDWPADEV
+291 QDWPADEI

-349 HLKSTGT
+349 HLKATGT

-369 GTEGKIRQKLLEKG
+369 AAEGKIRQKLLERG

-428 GKPQNTLTDVNIDRL
+428 GKPQNIMEQANLDRIFQAYEARQDV
-443 YNAYKDRKDE
+443 
-453 EKFCHVATFE
+453 EKFAHVASFD
-463 EIQENDFNLN
+463 EIRENDYNLN

-482 PEPDVDLGELN
+482 PEPPVDLAALN
-493 KEMAETNEQI
+493 KEMAETQADLAQSET
-503 KANEKELLAM
+503 ELKAM
-513 LKELTRRI
+513 LGEL
-521 PRKSKTFRISS
+521 
-532 TCLNEVTCDEKRN
+532 VTDDAKKAQDLAN
-545 KESPDYTIPG
+545 
-555 LHRRLETA
+555 LLRLMK